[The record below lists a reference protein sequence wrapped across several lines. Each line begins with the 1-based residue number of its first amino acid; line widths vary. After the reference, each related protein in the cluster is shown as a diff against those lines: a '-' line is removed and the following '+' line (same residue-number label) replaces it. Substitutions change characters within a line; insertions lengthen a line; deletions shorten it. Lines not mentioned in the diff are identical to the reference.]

1 VEPKQAVPSLVRT
14 GDLDGLGRV
23 YSVGGGVILRSGEEI
38 LKTADGWDA
47 NISSPWRRILPKIV
61 FEGFRG
67 KTASKLFVTTER
79 MLLLREIDAW
89 RQLKGE
95 LTPLGFPAAAAK
107 EFNLKRLKALGA
119 RQFCEIRPGDFRV
132 VKAKRKDRTSSWLD
146 LRLIGTDGR
155 QYAITIWKTDG
166 TDPDTLTLIQS
177 RFPAR

>member
-1 VEPKQAVPSLVRT
+1 MEPKQAVPSLVRT

-23 YSVGGGVILRSGEEI
+23 YSVGGGLIMRSGEEI

-79 MLLLREIDAW
+79 ILLLREIDAW

-95 LTPLGFPAAAAK
+95 LTPLGFPAAAEK
-107 EFNLKRLKALGA
+107 QFIIKRLKSLGDW
-119 RQFCEIRPGDFRV
+119 QFCWMSTGDV
-132 VKAKRKDRTSSWLD
+132 
-146 LRLIGTDGR
+146 LIV
-155 QYAITIWKTDG
+155 Y
-166 TDPDTLTLIQS
+166 
-177 RFPAR
+177 